1 MVMVGNDPVEVERS
15 LVAGELVC
23 PSCSGVLAP
32 WGNTRWR
39 SSRGAEETV
48 RHRPRRGRCSSCGS
62 THVLLPQVWLSRRAD
77 AACVIG
83 AALEAKA
90 AGAGHRRIAAM
101 LGRPAATVRGWLRRL
116 VIRAGLVRAEFTR
129 LLLALDPL
137 AAPLFPRA
145 SLLAD
150 ALEALGRAA
159 AAAVVRLSPVTAWEF
174 AARASGGRLLAPAA
188 AAGGEQHELTLP
200 PPG

>member
-1 MVMVGNDPVEVERS
+1 MVMVGTDEVAVERS
-15 LVAGELVC
+15 LVSGELVC

-32 WGNTRWR
+32 WGNARWR
-39 SSRGAEETV
+39 SSRGPEGTV
-48 RHRPRRGRCSSCGS
+48 KHRPRRARCSGCGG
-62 THVLLPQVWLSRRAD
+62 THVLLSQVWLWRRAD
-77 AACVIG
+77 AVSVIG

-101 LGRPAATVRGWLRRL
+101 LERPVATVRGWLRRL
-116 VIRAGLVRAEFTR
+116 VARAERVRAEFTR

-137 AAPLFPRA
+137 AAPLFPRV

-174 AARASGGRLLAPAA
+174 AARATGGRLLAPAA
-188 AAGGEQHELTLP
+188 GTRW
-200 PPG
+200 